1 MCKQGKILELNI
13 FEDGLKRDEDSNFFL
28 LTMDDSVLK

>member
-13 FEDGLKRDEDSNFFL
+13 FEDGLKRDEDNNFRL
-28 LTMDDSVLK
+28 VNYG